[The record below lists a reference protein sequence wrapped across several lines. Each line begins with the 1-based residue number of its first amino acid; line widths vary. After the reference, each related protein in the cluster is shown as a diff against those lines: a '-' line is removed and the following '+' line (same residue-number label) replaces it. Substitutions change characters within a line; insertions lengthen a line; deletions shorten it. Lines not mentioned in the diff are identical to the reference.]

1 MVRSYTGRKRF
12 RKSFGRVKAA
22 IQLPNLISLQN
33 NSFESFLQYKVPPDK
48 MENVGLLKIF
58 NSFFP
63 VSDSAGKSQ
72 LEFHGY
78 SFEQPKYSELECKQR
93 GGTYSAALKGKFSL
107 VIWDKDEDTGE
118 RTVKDIKEQEVY
130 LGDMPLMTDKSTFI
144 FNGIERVVVSQMHRS
159 PGVFISHDSGKV
171 HASGKILFSARVIPY
186 VGSWVDFEFDHRD
199 LLYVRFDRRRKVL
212 VSTFLMCLYSNETE
226 EYLNSLNGKKPDAS
240 QITGMSKEEILN
252 LYYKPVIYK
261 KVLGGWSVPFI
272 KRQYKGLKLTA
283 DLINA
288 DTNEVVAKAGE
299 KMTARTLK
307 LIEEEK
313 ELKNVL
319 VPYESIYGKV
329 VSRDLINEE
338 TGEIYCEAGTPIDE
352 ALLKVIL
359 PILNEEIEVLNTD
372 SCDIGDFILRTLLNT
387 KCLNRDEALCELYSS
402 LVQEEQP
409 TPAMGEE
416 LLQNMLWNPDKYD
429 LSIVG
434 RGKINDRL
442 GLNIPD
448 DVRTLQ
454 KQDIIGIIKLLCLV
468 KNGHGEVDDI
478 DNLGNR
484 RIRSV
489 GELIENQCRFGMTR
503 LVHSIKEKLSTLEVD
518 NYVPSDL
525 INAKSLIT
533 SVKDFFVSSQ
543 LSQFMDQTNPLSEV
557 THKRRLSALGPGG
570 LSRERAG
577 FEVRDVHPTH
587 YARLCPVETPEGQNI
602 GLICSTA
609 SYAKIN
615 KYGFLEAPYKRVV
628 DGKVTNVVDYLTA
641 NEESKYVIAQS
652 GIALN
657 ADNTIKDDFVICR
670 KAGEIGLHS
679 KNDVSYID
687 VSPQQV
693 VSIAASLIPFL
704 ENDDASRALMGSNMQ
719 RQAVPLLRPDAP
731 IVGTGIEQVVAQDSG
746 SSVVAKRSGIVDR
759 VEANRIVIRVNN
771 ENDAADI
778 YPIEKFQCSNMGTC
792 INQKP
797 LVNVGD
803 IINAGDI
810 IADGPATNKGELALG
825 KNLLVA
831 FMSWNGYS
839 YEDAIILSERVI
851 KEDLLTSIHIESFE
865 VMARDTKLGNEEI
878 TRDIPNIAE
887 ESLSNL
893 DESGIVYVGAE
904 VNPGDILVG
913 KITPKGETVMTPE
926 EKLLRAIF
934 GEKSADVK
942 DSSFRLP
949 PGVYGTVV
957 EVRVLMRR
965 GIEKDERTEALD
977 RQYIEKLARDRD
989 TEIDIFEQAYTRM
1002 LKEKL
1007 IGQRIVSGI
1016 PNYLNE
1022 DPNVTQCIDEH
1033 LLNKLTIND
1042 IRNIKV
1048 ENPLLQQSI
1057 QESLKNLDKNIS
1069 KVQAQFTDMV
1079 HKLKKGDELPTS
1091 VLKIVK
1097 VFVAQKR
1104 KISVGDKMAGR
1115 HGNKGVVSRIL
1126 PIEDMPYLED
1136 GTPVDIILNPL
1147 GLPSRMN
1154 LGQIFETHLG
1164 AAAHELGIQIKKA
1177 FDEYKA
1183 NKLTLN
1189 DIKNKVIDIYDN
1201 EQDVNDIKALSDSE
1215 FEELVSNLQDG
1226 IPVASPVFDG
1236 ASVEDIE
1243 KLLEKAGL
1251 DKSGQRTVYDG
1262 RTGLPFDRKI
1272 TVGYKYMLKLHHL
1285 VDDKMHSR
1293 SVGPYSLITQQPL
1306 GGKAQFGGQR
1316 FGEMEVW
1323 ALEAH
1328 GAAYTLLEMLTV
1340 KSDDVAGRS
1349 QIYSNIIKGDT
1360 TTAAYGYPESW
1371 HVLLKELNALGLN
1384 LTFESHAEDTN
1395 PSSNSLVNNNTDS
1408 EQANIQ

>member
-12 RKSFGRVKAA
+12 RKSFGRVKSA

-33 NSFESFLQYKVPPDK
+33 NSFESFLQYNVPPDK

-63 VSDSAGKSQ
+63 VVDSAGKSQ

-93 GGTYSAALKGKFSL
+93 GGTYSASLKGKFSL
-107 VIWDKDEDTGE
+107 IIWDKDEDTGE

-159 PGVFISHDSGKV
+159 PGVFISHDQGKV

-212 VSTFLMCLYSNETE
+212 VTTFLMCLYSNETE
-226 EYLNSLNGKKPDAS
+226 EYLKNLNGEKPDNN

-252 LYYKPVIYK
+252 TYYQPIIYK
-261 KVLGGWSVPFI
+261 KVLGGWSIPFI
-272 KRQYKGLKLTA
+272 KKQYKGLRLSA

-288 DTNEVVAKAGE
+288 DTNEVVAKAGD
-299 KMTARTLK
+299 KMTARALK
-307 LIEEEK
+307 LIEEKGLE
-313 ELKNVL
+313 NVL
-319 VPYESIYGKV
+319 VPYEAIYGKV
-329 VSRDLINEE
+329 IAKDLINEE
-338 TGEIYCEAGTPIDE
+338 TGEIYCESGTPIDE
-352 ALLKVIL
+352 ELLKVIV
-359 PILNEEIEVLNTD
+359 PILNSEIEVLNTD
-372 SCDIGDFILRTLLNT
+372 NCDIGDFILRTIFNT
-387 KCLNRDEALCELYSS
+387 KCLNREEALCELYSS
-402 LVQEEQP
+402 LVQEESP

-416 LLQNMLWNPDKYD
+416 LLQSMLWNPDKYD

-448 DVRTLQ
+448 EVRTLQ
-454 KQDIIGIIKLLCLV
+454 KQDIIGIIRLLCLV

-503 LVHSIKEKLSTLEVD
+503 LVHSIKEKLSTLEID

-525 INAKSLIT
+525 INAKSLIS

-587 YARLCPVETPEGQNI
+587 YSRLCPVETPEGQNI

-615 KYGFLEAPYKRVV
+615 KYGFLEAPYKRVI
-628 DGKVTNVVDYLTA
+628 DGKVTNIVDYLTA
-641 NEESKYVIAQS
+641 NEESKYIIAQS
-652 GIALN
+652 GVELN
-657 ADNTIKDDFVICR
+657 DDGTIKDDFVVCR
-670 KAGEIGLHS
+670 KAGEIGLH
-679 KNDVSYID
+679 
-687 VSPQQV
+687 
-693 VSIAASLIPFL
+693 
-704 ENDDASRALMGSNMQ
+704 DASRALMGSNMQ

-731 IVGTGIEQVVAQDSG
+731 IVGTGIEQIVAQDSG
-746 SSVVAKRSGIVDR
+746 SSVVAKRSGIVAR
-759 VEANRIVIRVNN
+759 VEARRIVIRVND

-810 IADGPATNKGELALG
+810 IADGPATNTGELALG

-839 YEDAIILSERVI
+839 YEDAIVLSERVI
-851 KEDLLTSIHIESFE
+851 QEDLLTSVHIESFE

-878 TRDIPNIAE
+878 TRDIPNLAE
-887 ESLSNL
+887 ESLKNL

-942 DSSFRLP
+942 DSSFRVP
-949 PGVYGTVV
+949 PGIYGTVV
-957 EVRVLMRR
+957 EVRVLMRK
-965 GIEKDERTEALD
+965 GIDKDERTEALD
-977 RQYIEKLARDRD
+977 RQHVEELARDRD
-989 TEIDIFEQAYTRM
+989 AEINIFEQAYTRM
-1002 LKEKL
+1002 LREKL
-1007 IGQRIVSGI
+1007 LGQHIVSGI
-1016 PNYLNE
+1016 NGYENS
-1022 DPNVTQCIDEH
+1022 DIDAH
-1033 LLNKLTIND
+1033 LLSKITIKD
-1042 IRNIKV
+1042 MRNIKV
-1048 ENPLLQQSI
+1048 SNPLLQISI
-1057 QESLKNLDKNIS
+1057 QESLKNLDKSIS
-1069 KVQAQFTDMV
+1069 KIQAHFADMV
-1079 HKLKKGDELPTS
+1079 YKLKKGDELPAS

-1104 KISVGDKMAGR
+1104 KILVGDKMAGR
-1115 HGNKGVVSRIL
+1115 HGNKGVVSKIL

-1154 LGQIFETHLG
+1154 LGQIFETYLG
-1164 AAAHELGIQIKKA
+1164 AAAHELGVQIKNA

-1183 NKLTLN
+1183 NKLTLQ
-1189 DIKNKVIDIYDN
+1189 DVRNKVMDIYDN
-1201 EQDVNDIKALSDSE
+1201 EKDNNDIKELSDNE
-1215 FEELVSNLQDG
+1215 FEELVQNIQDG
-1226 IPVASPVFDG
+1226 VPVASPVFDG
-1236 ASVEDIE
+1236 ASVTDIE
-1243 KLLEKAGL
+1243 TLLEKAGL

-1262 RTGLPFDRKI
+1262 RTGLPFDRKV

-1349 QIYSNIIKGDT
+1349 QVYSNIIKGDT
-1360 TTAAYGYPESW
+1360 STAAYGYPESW

-1384 LTFESHAEDTN
+1384 LTFELND
-1395 PSSNSLVNNNTDS
+1395 NNNN
-1408 EQANIQ
+1408 EQTQINNDNEQVNV

>member
-1 MVRSYTGRKRF
+1 MIRSYTGRKRF
-12 RKSFGRVKAA
+12 RKSLGKVKST

-63 VSDSAGKSQ
+63 VTDSAGKSQ

-107 VIWDKDEDTGE
+107 IIWDKDEDTGE
-118 RTVKDIKEQEVY
+118 RTVRDIKEQEVY

-159 PGVFISHDSGKV
+159 PGVFVSHDQGKV

-212 VSTFLMCLYSNETE
+212 VTTFLMCLYSNETE
-226 EYLNSLNGKKPDAS
+226 EYLKNLNGKKPESS
-240 QITGMSKEEILN
+240 QITGMSREEILN
-252 LYYKPVIYK
+252 TYYETIIYK
-261 KVLGGWSVPFI
+261 KVLGGWSIPFI
-272 KRQYKGLKLTA
+272 KRQYKGLRLSA
-283 DLINA
+283 DLVNA
-288 DTNEVVAKAGE
+288 DTNEVIAKAGE
-299 KMTARTLK
+299 KMTARALK
-307 LIEEEK
+307 LIEEK
-313 ELKNVL
+313 GLKNVL
-319 VPYESIYGKV
+319 VPYEAIYGKV
-329 VSRDLINEE
+329 VSKDLINEE
-338 TGEIYCEAGTPIDE
+338 TGEIYCESGTPIDE
-352 ALLKVIL
+352 ELLKVIS
-359 PILNEEIEVLNTD
+359 PILDSEIEVLNTD
-372 SCDIGDFILRTLLNT
+372 SCDIGDFILRTIFNT
-387 KCLNRDEALCELYSS
+387 KCLNREEALCELYSS
-402 LVQEEQP
+402 LVQEESP
-409 TPAMGEE
+409 TPSMGEE
-416 LLQNMLWNPDKYD
+416 LLYSMLWNTDKYD
-429 LSIVG
+429 LSVVG

-454 KQDIIGIIKLLCLV
+454 KQDIIGIIRLLCLV
-468 KNGHGEVDDI
+468 KNGHEEVDDI

-503 LVHSIKEKLSTLEVD
+503 LVHSIKEKLSTLEID

-525 INAKSLIT
+525 INAKSLIA

-587 YARLCPVETPEGQNI
+587 YSRLCPVETPEGQNI

-615 KYGFLEAPYKRVV
+615 KYGFLEAPYKRVI
-628 DGKVTNVVDYLTA
+628 DGKVTDIVDYLTA
-641 NEESKYVIAQS
+641 NEESKYIIAQS
-652 GIALN
+652 GVELN
-657 ADNTIKDDFVICR
+657 PDNTIKDDFIVCR
-670 KAGEIGLHS
+670 KAGEIGLQS
-679 KNDVSYID
+679 KLDVSYID

-731 IVGTGIEQVVAQDSG
+731 IVGTGIEQIVAQDSG
-746 SSVVAKRSGIVDR
+746 SSVVARRSGIVDR
-759 VEANRIVIRVNN
+759 VEASRIVIRVND

-810 IADGPATNKGELALG
+810 IADGPATNNGELALG

-839 YEDAIILSERVI
+839 YEDAIVLSERVI
-851 KEDLLTSIHIESFE
+851 QEDLLTSIHIECFE

-878 TRDIPNIAE
+878 TRDIPNLAD
-887 ESLSNL
+887 ESLKNL

-934 GEKSADVK
+934 GEKSSDVK
-942 DSSFRLP
+942 DSSFRVP
-949 PGVYGTVV
+949 PGIYGTVI
-957 EVRVLMRR
+957 EVRILMRK
-965 GIEKDERTEALD
+965 GIEKDQRTEALY
-977 RQYIEKLARDRD
+977 RQHVEELARDRD

-1002 LKEKL
+1002 LREKL
-1007 IGQRIVSGI
+1007 LGQHVVSGI
-1016 PNYLNE
+1016 PGHE
-1022 DPNVTQCIDEH
+1022 DSDIDAH
-1033 LLNKLTIND
+1033 LLNKITIKN

-1048 ENPLLQQSI
+1048 SNPLLQISI

-1069 KVQAQFTDMV
+1069 KIQAHFADMV
-1079 HKLKKGDELPTS
+1079 HKLKKGDELPAS

-1097 VFVAQKR
+1097 IFVAQKR
-1104 KISVGDKMAGR
+1104 KILAGDKMAGR
-1115 HGNKGVVSRIL
+1115 HGNKGVVSKIL
-1126 PIEDMPYLED
+1126 PIEDMPYLDD

-1154 LGQIFETHLG
+1154 LGQIFETYLG
-1164 AAAHELGIQIKKA
+1164 AAAHELGVQIKNA
-1177 FDEYKA
+1177 FDDYKA
-1183 NKLTLN
+1183 NKLTLQ
-1189 DIKNKVIDIYDN
+1189 DVKNKVIDIYNNEKDN
-1201 EQDVNDIKALSDSE
+1201 NDIKALSDSE
-1215 FEELVSNLQDG
+1215 FEELVQNLQNG

-1243 KLLEKAGL
+1243 RLLEKAGL

-1262 RTGLPFDRKI
+1262 YTGLPFDRKV

-1349 QIYSNIIKGDT
+1349 QVYGNIIKGDT
-1360 TTAAYGYPESW
+1360 ATPSYGYPESW

-1384 LTFESHAEDTN
+1384 LTFELDD
-1395 PSSNSLVNNNTDS
+1395 NNNQAQITNNS
-1408 EQANIQ
+1408 EQVNI

>member
-12 RKSFGRVKAA
+12 RKSFGRVKSA

-33 NSFESFLQYKVPPDK
+33 NSFESFLQYNVPPDK

-63 VSDSAGKSQ
+63 VVDSAGKSQ

-93 GGTYSAALKGKFSL
+93 GGTYSASLKGKFSL
-107 VIWDKDEDTGE
+107 IIWDKDEDTGE

-159 PGVFISHDSGKV
+159 PGVFISHDQGKV

-212 VSTFLMCLYSNETE
+212 VTTFLMCLYSNETE
-226 EYLNSLNGKKPDAS
+226 EYLKNLNGEKPDNN

-252 LYYKPVIYK
+252 TYYQPIIYK
-261 KVLGGWSVPFI
+261 KVLGGWSIPFI
-272 KRQYKGLKLTA
+272 KKQYKGLRLSA

-288 DTNEVVAKAGE
+288 DTNEVVAKAGD
-299 KMTARTLK
+299 KMTARALK
-307 LIEEEK
+307 LIEEKGLE
-313 ELKNVL
+313 NVL
-319 VPYESIYGKV
+319 VPYEAIYGKV
-329 VSRDLINEE
+329 IAKDLINEE
-338 TGEIYCEAGTPIDE
+338 TGEIYCESGTPIDE
-352 ALLKVIL
+352 ELLKVIV
-359 PILNEEIEVLNTD
+359 PILNSEIEVLNTD
-372 SCDIGDFILRTLLNT
+372 SCDIGDFILRTIFNT
-387 KCLNRDEALCELYSS
+387 KCLNREEALCELYSS
-402 LVQEEQP
+402 LVQEESP

-416 LLQNMLWNPDKYD
+416 LLQSMLWNPDKYD

-448 DVRTLQ
+448 EVRTLQ
-454 KQDIIGIIKLLCLV
+454 KQDIIGIIRLLCLV

-503 LVHSIKEKLSTLEVD
+503 LVHSIKEKLSTLEID

-525 INAKSLIT
+525 INAKSLIS

-587 YARLCPVETPEGQNI
+587 YSRLCPVETPEGQNI

-615 KYGFLEAPYKRVV
+615 KYGFLEAPYKRVI
-628 DGKVTNVVDYLTA
+628 DGKVTNIVDYLTA
-641 NEESKYVIAQS
+641 NEESKYIIAQS
-652 GIALN
+652 GVELN
-657 ADNTIKDDFVICR
+657 DDGTIKDDFVVCR
-670 KAGEIGLHS
+670 KAGEIGLQS
-679 KNDVSYID
+679 KLDVSYID

-693 VSIAASLIPFL
+693 VSIAAALIPFL

-731 IVGTGIEQVVAQDSG
+731 IVGTGIEQIVAQDSG

-759 VEANRIVIRVNN
+759 VEARRIVIRVND

-810 IADGPATNKGELALG
+810 IADGPATNTGELALG

-839 YEDAIILSERVI
+839 YEDAIVLSERVI
-851 KEDLLTSIHIESFE
+851 QEDLLTSVHIESFE

-878 TRDIPNIAE
+878 TRDIPNLAE
-887 ESLSNL
+887 ESLKNL

-942 DSSFRLP
+942 DSSFRVP
-949 PGVYGTVV
+949 PGIYGTVV
-957 EVRVLMRR
+957 EVRVLMRK
-965 GIEKDERTEALD
+965 GIDKDERTEALD
-977 RQYIEKLARDRD
+977 RQHVEELARDRD
-989 TEIDIFEQAYTRM
+989 AEINIFEQAYTRM
-1002 LKEKL
+1002 LREKL
-1007 IGQRIVSGI
+1007 LGQHIVSGI
-1016 PNYLNE
+1016 NGYENS
-1022 DPNVTQCIDEH
+1022 DIDAH
-1033 LLNKLTIND
+1033 LLSKITIKD
-1042 IRNIKV
+1042 MRNIKV
-1048 ENPLLQQSI
+1048 SNPLLQISI
-1057 QESLKNLDKNIS
+1057 QESLKNLDKSIS
-1069 KVQAQFTDMV
+1069 KIQAHFADMV
-1079 HKLKKGDELPTS
+1079 YKLKKGDELPAS

-1104 KISVGDKMAGR
+1104 KILVGDKMAGR
-1115 HGNKGVVSRIL
+1115 HGNKGVVSKIL

-1154 LGQIFETHLG
+1154 LGQIFETYLG
-1164 AAAHELGIQIKKA
+1164 AAAHELGVQIKNA

-1183 NKLTLN
+1183 NKLTLQ
-1189 DIKNKVIDIYDN
+1189 DVRNKVMDIYDN
-1201 EQDVNDIKALSDSE
+1201 EKDNNDIKELSDNE
-1215 FEELVSNLQDG
+1215 FEELVQNIQDG
-1226 IPVASPVFDG
+1226 VPVASPVFDG
-1236 ASVEDIE
+1236 ASVTDIE
-1243 KLLEKAGL
+1243 TLLEKAGL

-1262 RTGLPFDRKI
+1262 RTGLPFDRKV

-1349 QIYSNIIKGDT
+1349 QVYSNIIKGDT
-1360 TTAAYGYPESW
+1360 STAAYGYPESW

-1384 LTFESHAEDTN
+1384 LTFELND
-1395 PSSNSLVNNNTDS
+1395 NNNN
-1408 EQANIQ
+1408 EQTQINNDNEQVNV

>member
-12 RKSFGRVKAA
+12 RKSFGRVKSA
-22 IQLPNLISLQN
+22 IQLPNLISLQH
-33 NSFESFLQYKVPPDK
+33 NSFESFLQYSVPPDK

-63 VSDSAGKSQ
+63 VMDSAGKSQ

-78 SFEQPKYSELECKQR
+78 SFEPPKYSEIECKQR
-93 GGTYSAALKGKFSL
+93 GGTYSAAIKGKFSL
-107 VIWDKDEDTGE
+107 IIWDKDEDTGE

-159 PGVFISHDSGKV
+159 PGVFVSHDSGKV

-186 VGSWVDFEFDHRD
+186 IGSWVDFEFDHRD

-226 EYLNSLNGKKPDAS
+226 EYLSKLKGKKIDNS

-252 LYYKPVIYK
+252 TYYQTIIYK
-261 KVLGGWSVPFI
+261 KVLGGWSIPFM
-272 KRQYKGLKLTA
+272 KRQYKGLRLSA

-288 DTNEVVAKAGE
+288 DTNEVMAKAGE
-299 KMTARTLK
+299 KMTARALN
-307 LIEEEK
+307 LIEEKGLE
-313 ELKNVL
+313 NVL
-319 VPYESIYGKV
+319 VPYEAIYGKV
-329 VSRDLINEE
+329 ISKDLINEE
-338 TGEIYCEAGTPIDE
+338 TGEIYCESGTPIDE
-352 ALLKVIL
+352 DLLKIIN
-359 PILNEEIEVLNTD
+359 PILGNNIEVLNTD
-372 SCDIGDFILRTLLNT
+372 SCDIGDFILRTILNT

-402 LVQEEQP
+402 LVQEESP

-416 LLQNMLWNPDKYD
+416 LLHSMLWNPDKYD
-429 LSIVG
+429 LSVVG

-442 GLNIPD
+442 GIKIPD

-454 KQDIIGIIKLLCLV
+454 KQDIIGIIRQLCLV
-468 KNGHGEVDDI
+468 KNGYGEVDDI

-503 LVHSIKEKLSTLEVD
+503 LVHSIKEKLATLEID

-525 INAKSLIT
+525 INAKSLIS

-587 YARLCPVETPEGQNI
+587 YSRLCPVETPEGQNI
-602 GLICSTA
+602 GLICSIA

-628 DGKVTNVVDYLTA
+628 DGKVTDVVDYLTA

-657 ADNTIKDDFVICR
+657 PDNTIKDDFVVCR
-670 KAGEIGLHS
+670 KAGEIGLQS
-679 KNDVSYID
+679 KSDISYID

-731 IVGTGIEQVVAQDSG
+731 IVGTGIEKVVAQDSG

-759 VEANRIVIRVNN
+759 VEASRIVIRVND

-803 IINAGDI
+803 VIEAGDI

-839 YEDAIILSERVI
+839 YEDAIVLSERVI

-865 VMARDTKLGNEEI
+865 VIARDTKLGNEEI
-878 TRDIPNIAE
+878 TRDIPNLAE
-887 ESLSNL
+887 ESLGNL

-913 KITPKGETVMTPE
+913 KITPKGETVMSPE

-934 GEKSADVK
+934 GEKASDVK
-942 DSSFRLP
+942 DSSFRVP
-949 PGVYGTVV
+949 PGIYGTVV
-957 EVRVLMRR
+957 EVRVLMRK
-965 GIEKDERTEALD
+965 GVEKDERTEALD
-977 RQYIEKLARDRD
+977 RQHVEYLARNRD
-989 TEIDIFEQAYTRM
+989 VEIDIFEQAYIRM
-1002 LKEKL
+1002 LREKL
-1007 IGQRIVSGI
+1007 LGQQIVSGI
-1016 PNYLNE
+1016 NGYENAI
-1022 DPNVTQCIDEH
+1022 IDEQ
-1033 LLNKLTIND
+1033 LLNKITVKN
-1042 IRNIKV
+1042 IRNITLA
-1048 ENPLLQQSI
+1048 NPLLQQAI
-1057 QESLKNLDKNIS
+1057 QESVKNLDKNIS
-1069 KVQAQFTDMV
+1069 KVQEHFYDMV
-1079 HKLKKGDELPTS
+1079 HKLKKGDELPAS

-1104 KISVGDKMAGR
+1104 KISIGDKMAGR

-1126 PIEDMPYLED
+1126 PVEDMPYLED

-1177 FDEYKA
+1177 FDEYKS
-1183 NKLTLN
+1183 NKLSLQ
-1189 DIKNKVIDIYDN
+1189 DIRNKVLDIYDN
-1201 EQDVNDIKALSDSE
+1201 EQDCNDIKSLNDNA
-1215 FEELVSNLQDG
+1215 FEEMVQNLQDG

-1262 RTGLPFDRKI
+1262 RTGLPFDRKV

-1349 QIYSNIIKGDT
+1349 QVYGNIIRGDT
-1360 TTAAYGYPESW
+1360 TTSSYGYPESW

-1384 LTFESHAEDTN
+1384 LTFEVNDNNDEHSQ
-1395 PSSNSLVNNNTDS
+1395 VNNNS
-1408 EQANIQ
+1408 EQLNI

>member
-12 RKSFGRVKAA
+12 RKSFGKVKSA
-22 IQLPNLISLQN
+22 IELPNLISLQN
-33 NSFESFLQYKVPPDK
+33 TSFESFLQYRVPPDK
-48 MENVGLLKIF
+48 MENIGLLKIF

-72 LEFHGY
+72 LNFHGY
-78 SFEQPKYSELECKQR
+78 SFEQPKYSEIECKQR

-107 VIWDKDEDTGE
+107 IIWDKDEDTGE
-118 RTVKDIKEQEVY
+118 RTVRDIKEQEVY
-130 LGDMPLMTDKSTFI
+130 LGDMPLMTARSTFI

-159 PGVFISHDSGKV
+159 PGVFVSHDGGKI

-212 VSTFLMCLYSNETE
+212 ATTFLMCLYSNETE
-226 EYLNSLNGKKPDAS
+226 EYLKTLGNNTKPESS
-240 QITGMSKEEILN
+240 QVTGMSKEEILN
-252 LYYKPVIYK
+252 TYYDPIIYK
-261 KVLGGWSVPFI
+261 KVLGGWSVPFM
-272 KRQYKGLKLTA
+272 KRQYKGLRLSA

-288 DTNEVVAKAGE
+288 DTNEIVAKAGE
-299 KMTARTLK
+299 KMTARVLR

-313 ELKNVL
+313 GLQNVL
-319 VPYESIYGKV
+319 VPHEAIYGKV
-329 VSRDLINEE
+329 ISRDLINEE
-338 TGEIYCEAGTPIDE
+338 TGEIYCESGTPIDE
-352 ALLKVIL
+352 ALLKVIS
-359 PILNEEIEVLNTD
+359 PILNSEIEVLNTD
-372 SCDIGDFILRTLLNT
+372 NCDVGDFMLRTIFNT
-387 KCLNRDEALCELYSS
+387 KCLNRDEALCELYSC

-416 LLQNMLWNPDKYD
+416 LLHSMLWNPDKYD
-429 LSIVG
+429 LSVVG

-448 DVRTLQ
+448 NVRTLQ

-468 KNGHGEVDDI
+468 KNGHGELDDI

-503 LVHSIKEKLSTLEVD
+503 LVHSIREKLSTLEVD

-525 INAKSLIT
+525 INAKSLIS

-587 YARLCPVETPEGQNI
+587 YSRLCPVETPEGQNI

-628 DGKVTNVVDYLTA
+628 DGKVTNIVDYLTA
-641 NEESKYVIAQS
+641 NEESKYIIAQS
-652 GIALN
+652 GVALN
-657 ADNTIKDDFVICR
+657 PDGTIKDDLVVCR
-670 KAGEIGLHS
+670 KAGEIGLQS
-679 KNDVSYID
+679 KLDVSYID

-731 IVGTGIEQVVAQDSG
+731 IVGTGIERVVAQDSG
-746 SSVVAKRSGIVDR
+746 SSIVAKRSGIVDR

-810 IADGPATNKGELALG
+810 IADGPATNTGELALG

-934 GEKSADVK
+934 GEKSSDVK
-942 DSSFRLP
+942 DSSFRVP

-957 EVRVLMRR
+957 EVRVLMRK

-977 RQYIEKLARDRD
+977 RQYVEELAKDKD
-989 TEIDIFEQAYTRM
+989 TEIDIFKQAYTRM
-1002 LKEKL
+1002 LREKL
-1007 IGQRIVSGI
+1007 LGQRIISGI
-1016 PNYLNE
+1016 ADYENSE
-1022 DPNVTQCIDEH
+1022 IDED
-1033 LLNKLTIND
+1033 LLNRITIQD

-1048 ENPLLQQSI
+1048 ANAALQKSI
-1057 QESLKNLDKNIS
+1057 QESLKNLDKNIK
-1069 KVQAQFTDMV
+1069 KVNEHFADMV
-1079 HKLKKGDELPTS
+1079 HKLKKGDELPAS

-1115 HGNKGVVSRIL
+1115 HGNKGVVSKIL
-1126 PIEDMPYLED
+1126 PVEDMPYLED
-1136 GTPVDIILNPL
+1136 GTPIDIILNPL

-1164 AAAHELGIQIKKA
+1164 AAAHELGHQIKKA

-1183 NKLTLN
+1183 NKLTLH
-1189 DIKNKVIDIYDN
+1189 DVKEKVIDIYDN
-1201 EQDVNDIKALSDSE
+1201 EQDVSDLRALKDNE
-1215 FEELVSNLQDG
+1215 FEELVENLKDG

-1236 ASVEDIE
+1236 ASVDEIE

-1262 RTGLPFDRKI
+1262 RTGLPFNRKI

-1285 VDDKMHSR
+1285 VDDKMHAR

-1323 ALEAH
+1323 AMEAH

-1349 QIYSNIIKGDT
+1349 QIYGNIIKGDT
-1360 TTAAYGYPESW
+1360 TTSTYRYPESF

-1384 LTFESHAEDTN
+1384 LTFELHDNNQIE
-1395 PSSNSLVNNNTDS
+1395 NNTNN
-1408 EQANIQ
+1408 EQVSTS

>member
-12 RKSFGRVKAA
+12 RKSFGRVKSA

-33 NSFESFLQYKVPPDK
+33 NSFESFLQYNVPPDK

-63 VSDSAGKSQ
+63 VVDSAGKSQ

-93 GGTYSAALKGKFSL
+93 GGTYSASLKGKFSL
-107 VIWDKDEDTGE
+107 IIWDKDEDTGE

-159 PGVFISHDSGKV
+159 PGVFISHDQGKV

-212 VSTFLMCLYSNETE
+212 VTTFLMCLYSNETE
-226 EYLNSLNGKKPDAS
+226 EYLKNLNGEKPDNN

-252 LYYKPVIYK
+252 TYYQPIIYK
-261 KVLGGWSVPFI
+261 KVLGGWSIPFI
-272 KRQYKGLKLTA
+272 KKQYKGLRLSA

-288 DTNEVVAKAGE
+288 DTNEVVAKAGD
-299 KMTARTLK
+299 KMTARALK
-307 LIEEEK
+307 LIEEKGLE
-313 ELKNVL
+313 NVL
-319 VPYESIYGKV
+319 VPYEAIYGKV
-329 VSRDLINEE
+329 IAKDLINEE
-338 TGEIYCEAGTPIDE
+338 TGEIYCESGTPIDE
-352 ALLKVIL
+352 ELLKVIV
-359 PILNEEIEVLNTD
+359 PILNSEIEVLNTD
-372 SCDIGDFILRTLLNT
+372 NCDIGDFILRTIFNT
-387 KCLNRDEALCELYSS
+387 KCLNREEALCELYSS
-402 LVQEEQP
+402 LVQEESP

-416 LLQNMLWNPDKYD
+416 LLQSMLWNPDKYD

-448 DVRTLQ
+448 EVRTLQ
-454 KQDIIGIIKLLCLV
+454 KQDIIGIIRLLCLV

-503 LVHSIKEKLSTLEVD
+503 LVHSIKEKLSTLEID

-525 INAKSLIT
+525 INAKSLIS

-587 YARLCPVETPEGQNI
+587 YSRLCPVETPEGQNI

-615 KYGFLEAPYKRVV
+615 KYGFLEAPYKRVI
-628 DGKVTNVVDYLTA
+628 DGKVTNIVDYLTA
-641 NEESKYVIAQS
+641 NEESKYIIAQS
-652 GIALN
+652 GVELN
-657 ADNTIKDDFVICR
+657 DDGTIKDDFVVCR
-670 KAGEIGLHS
+670 KAGEIGLQS
-679 KNDVSYID
+679 KLDVSYID

-693 VSIAASLIPFL
+693 VSIAAALIPFL

-731 IVGTGIEQVVAQDSG
+731 IVGTGIEQIVAQDSG

-759 VEANRIVIRVNN
+759 VEARRIVIRVND

-810 IADGPATNKGELALG
+810 IADGPATNTGELALG

-839 YEDAIILSERVI
+839 YEDAIVLSERVI
-851 KEDLLTSIHIESFE
+851 QEDLLTSVHIESFE

-878 TRDIPNIAE
+878 TRDIPNLAE
-887 ESLSNL
+887 ESLKNL

-942 DSSFRLP
+942 DSSFRVP
-949 PGVYGTVV
+949 PGIYGTVV
-957 EVRVLMRR
+957 EVRVLMRK
-965 GIEKDERTEALD
+965 GIDKDERTEALD
-977 RQYIEKLARDRD
+977 RQHVEELARDRD
-989 TEIDIFEQAYTRM
+989 AEINIFEQAYTRM
-1002 LKEKL
+1002 LREKL
-1007 IGQRIVSGI
+1007 LGQHIVSGI
-1016 PNYLNE
+1016 NGYENS
-1022 DPNVTQCIDEH
+1022 DIDAH
-1033 LLNKLTIND
+1033 LLSKITIKD
-1042 IRNIKV
+1042 MRNIKV
-1048 ENPLLQQSI
+1048 SNPLLQISI
-1057 QESLKNLDKNIS
+1057 QESLKNLDKSIS
-1069 KVQAQFTDMV
+1069 KIQAHFADMV
-1079 HKLKKGDELPTS
+1079 YKLKKGDELPAS

-1104 KISVGDKMAGR
+1104 KILVGDKMAGR
-1115 HGNKGVVSRIL
+1115 HGNKGVVSKIL

-1154 LGQIFETHLG
+1154 LGQIFETYLG
-1164 AAAHELGIQIKKA
+1164 AAAHELGVQIKNA

-1183 NKLTLN
+1183 NKLTLQ
-1189 DIKNKVIDIYDN
+1189 DVRNKVMDIYDN
-1201 EQDVNDIKALSDSE
+1201 EKDNNDIKELSDNE
-1215 FEELVSNLQDG
+1215 FEELVQNIQDG
-1226 IPVASPVFDG
+1226 VPVASPVFDG
-1236 ASVEDIE
+1236 ASVTDIE
-1243 KLLEKAGL
+1243 TLLEKAGL

-1262 RTGLPFDRKI
+1262 RTGLPFDRKV

-1349 QIYSNIIKGDT
+1349 QVYSNIIKGDT
-1360 TTAAYGYPESW
+1360 STAAYGYPESW

-1384 LTFESHAEDTN
+1384 LTFELND
-1395 PSSNSLVNNNTDS
+1395 NNNN
-1408 EQANIQ
+1408 EQTQINNDNEQVNV

>member
-1 MVRSYTGRKRF
+1 MIRSYTGRKRF
-12 RKSFGRVKAA
+12 RKSFGRIKSA

-63 VSDSAGKSQ
+63 VMDSAGKSQ
-72 LEFHGY
+72 FEFHGY

-118 RTVKDIKEQEVY
+118 RTIKDIKEQEVY

-159 PGVFISHDSGKV
+159 PGVFISHDQGKV
-171 HASGKILFSARVIPY
+171 HASGKVLFSARVIPY

-212 VSTFLMCLYSNETE
+212 VSNFLMCLYSNETE
-226 EYLNSLNGKKPDAS
+226 EYLNKLHDKKPDVN

-252 LYYKPVIYK
+252 TYYETIKYK
-261 KVLGGWSVPFI
+261 KVASGWSIPFI
-272 KRQYKGLKLTA
+272 KRQYKGLKLST

-288 DTNEVVAKAGE
+288 DTNEVVAKAGD
-299 KMTARTLK
+299 KMTARALR
-307 LIEEEK
+307 LIEESGLE
-313 ELKNVL
+313 NVL
-319 VPYESIYGKV
+319 VPHEAIYGKAI
-329 VSRDLINEE
+329 SRDLINEE
-338 TGEIYCEAGTPIDE
+338 TGEIYCESGTPIDE
-352 ALLKVIL
+352 DLLKSIS
-359 PILNEEIEVLNTD
+359 PILNSEVEVLNTD
-372 SCDIGDFILRTLLNT
+372 SCDIGDFMLRTISNT

-402 LVQEEQP
+402 LVQEESP
-409 TPAMGEE
+409 TPSAGEE
-416 LLQNMLWNPDKYD
+416 LLHSMLWNPDKYD
-429 LSIVG
+429 LSVVG

-448 DVRTLQ
+448 NVRTLQ
-454 KQDIIGIIKLLCLV
+454 KQDIIGIIRLLCLV

-525 INAKSLIT
+525 INAKSLIA

-587 YARLCPVETPEGQNI
+587 YSRLCPVETPEGQNI

-615 KYGFLEAPYKRVV
+615 KYGFIEAPYKRVI
-628 DGKVTNVVDYLTA
+628 DGKVTNIVDYLTA
-641 NEESKYVIAQS
+641 NEESKYIIAQS
-652 GIALN
+652 GVALN
-657 ADNTIKDDFVICR
+657 PDNTIRDDFVVCR
-670 KAGEIGLHS
+670 KAGEIGLQS
-679 KNDVSYID
+679 KSDVSYID

-746 SSVVAKRSGIVDR
+746 SSIVAKRSGIVDR
-759 VEANRIVIRVNN
+759 VEANRIVIRVND
-771 ENDAADI
+771 EDDAADI

-803 IINAGDI
+803 VINAGDI
-810 IADGPATNKGELALG
+810 IADGPATDKGELALG

-839 YEDAIILSERVI
+839 YEDAIVLSERVI
-851 KEDLLTSIHIESFE
+851 QEDLLTSIHIESFE

-878 TRDIPNIAE
+878 TRDIPNLAD
-887 ESLSNL
+887 ESLKNL

-934 GEKSADVK
+934 GEKSSDVK
-942 DSSFRLP
+942 DSSFRVP
-949 PGVYGTVV
+949 PGIYGTVV
-957 EVRVLMRR
+957 EVRVLMRK
-965 GIEKDERTEALD
+965 GIEKDERTETLD
-977 RQYIEKLARDRD
+977 RQHVEELAKDRD
-989 TEIDIFEQAYTRM
+989 VEIDIFEQAYARM
-1002 LKEKL
+1002 IKEKL
-1007 IGQRIVSGI
+1007 LGQQVISGI
-1016 PNYLNE
+1016 SGYE
-1022 DPNVTQCIDEH
+1022 DAIIDSN
-1033 LLNKLTIND
+1033 LLEKITIED
-1042 IRNIKV
+1042 IRRMKV
-1048 ENPLLQQSI
+1048 ANPLLQQSI
-1057 QESLKNLDKNIS
+1057 QESLKHLDKNIS
-1069 KVQAQFTDMV
+1069 KVQEHFSDMV
-1079 HKLKKGDELPTS
+1079 HKLKKGDELPAS

-1104 KISVGDKMAGR
+1104 KILVGDKMAGR

-1136 GTPVDIILNPL
+1136 GTPVDIVLNPL

-1183 NKLTLN
+1183 NKLTLQ
-1189 DIKNKVIDIYDN
+1189 DVKDKLIDIYDN
-1201 EQDVNDIKALSDSE
+1201 ENDVNDIKALSDNE
-1215 FEELVSNLQDG
+1215 FEEMVQNIENG

-1262 RTGLPFDRKI
+1262 RTGLPFDRKV

-1349 QIYSNIIKGDT
+1349 QVYGNIIKGDT
-1360 TTAAYGYPESW
+1360 STSAYGYPESW

-1384 LTFESHAEDTN
+1384 LTFELNDNTVPIQA
-1395 PSSNSLVNNNTDS
+1395 NNNN
-1408 EQANIQ
+1408 EQMSI

>member
-1 MVRSYTGRKRF
+1 MIRSYTGRKRF
-12 RKSFGRVKAA
+12 RKSFGKVNSA

-63 VSDSAGKSQ
+63 VMDNAGKSQ

-78 SFEQPKYSELECKQR
+78 SFDQPKYSELECKQR
-93 GGTYSAALKGKFSL
+93 GGTYSASLKGKFSL

-118 RTVKDIKEQEVY
+118 RTIKDIKEQEVY

-159 PGVFISHDSGKV
+159 PGVFISHDQGKV
-171 HASGKILFSARVIPY
+171 HASGKVLFSGRVIPY

-212 VSTFLMCLYSNETE
+212 VSTFLMCLYSSETE
-226 EYLNSLNGKKPDAS
+226 EYLRNLKNKKPDAS

-252 LYYKPVIYK
+252 TYYETIIYK
-261 KVLGGWSVPFI
+261 KVLKGWSIPFI
-272 KRQYKGLKLTA
+272 KRQYKGLKLTT

-299 KMTARTLK
+299 KMTARALR

-313 ELKNVL
+313 GLQNVL
-319 VPYESIYGKV
+319 VPYEAIYGKV
-329 VSRDLINEE
+329 ISRDLVNEE
-338 TGEIYCEAGTPIDE
+338 TGEVYCESGTPINED
-352 ALLKVIL
+352 LLKIIN
-359 PILNEEIEVLNTD
+359 PELNGKVEVLNTD
-372 SCDIGDFILRTLLNT
+372 SCDIGDFMLRTISNT

-402 LVQEEQP
+402 LVQEESP
-409 TPAMGEE
+409 TPSAGEE
-416 LLQNMLWNPDKYD
+416 LLNNMLWNPDKYD
-429 LSIVG
+429 LSVVG

-448 DVRTLQ
+448 NVRILT
-454 KQDIIGIIKLLCLV
+454 KQDILGIIKVLCLV

-503 LVHSIKEKLSTLEVD
+503 LVHSIKEKLSTLEID

-525 INAKSLIT
+525 INAKSLIS

-577 FEVRDVHPTH
+577 FEVRDIHPTH
-587 YARLCPVETPEGQNI
+587 YSRLCPVETPEGQNI

-615 KYGFLEAPYKRVV
+615 KYGFLEAPYKRVI
-628 DGKVTNVVDYLTA
+628 DGKVTNIVEYLTA
-641 NEESKYVIAQS
+641 NEESKYIIAQS
-652 GIALN
+652 GVALN
-657 ADNTIKDDFVICR
+657 PDNTIRDDLVVCR
-670 KAGEIGLHS
+670 KAGEIGLQS
-679 KNDVSYID
+679 KSDVSYID

-759 VEANRIVIRVNN
+759 VEANRIVIRVND
-771 ENDAADI
+771 EDDAADI

-803 IINAGDI
+803 AINAGDI
-810 IADGPATNKGELALG
+810 IADGPATDKGELALG

-839 YEDAIILSERVI
+839 YEDAIVLSERVI
-851 KEDLLTSIHIESFE
+851 QEDLLTSIHIESFE

-878 TRDIPNIAE
+878 TRDIPNLAE
-887 ESLSNL
+887 ESLTNL

-934 GEKSADVK
+934 GEKSSDVK
-942 DSSFRLP
+942 DSSFRVP
-949 PGVYGTVV
+949 PGIYGTVV
-957 EVRVLMRR
+957 EVRVLMRK

-977 RQYIEKLARDRD
+977 RQHVEELAKDRD
-989 TEIDIFEQAYTRM
+989 VEIDIFEQAYTRM

-1007 IGQRIVSGI
+1007 LGQQIIFGI
-1016 PNYLNE
+1016 PGYENS
-1022 DPNVTQCIDEH
+1022 TIDSN
-1033 LLNKLTIND
+1033 LLNKITIND
-1042 IRNIKV
+1042 IKCIKV
-1048 ENPLLQQSI
+1048 SNPLLQKSI

-1069 KVQAQFTDMV
+1069 KVQEHFNDMV
-1079 HKLKKGDELPTS
+1079 HKLKKGDELPAS

-1104 KISVGDKMAGR
+1104 KILVGDKMAGR

-1183 NKLTLN
+1183 NKITLHE
-1189 DIKNKVIDIYDN
+1189 IREKVIDIYDN
-1201 EQDVNDIKALSDSE
+1201 ENDISDIQQLSDNE
-1215 FEELVSNLQDG
+1215 FEEMVQNLEKG

-1262 RTGLPFDRKI
+1262 RTGLPFDRKV

-1349 QIYSNIIKGDT
+1349 QVYGNIIRGDT
-1360 TTAAYGYPESW
+1360 STSAYGYPESW

-1384 LTFESHAEDTN
+1384 LAFESHDNAA
-1395 PSSNSLVNNNTDS
+1395 PIQVNNND
-1408 EQANIQ
+1408 EQASI

>member
-12 RKSFGRVKAA
+12 RKSFGRVKSA

-63 VSDSAGKSQ
+63 VADSAGKSQ

-107 VIWDKDEDTGE
+107 IIWDKDEDTGE

-159 PGVFISHDSGKV
+159 PGVFISHDQGKV

-212 VSTFLMCLYSNETE
+212 VTTFLMCLYSNETE
-226 EYLNSLNGKKPDAS
+226 EYLKTLKGKKPDS
-240 QITGMSKEEILN
+240 NQITGMSKEEILN
-252 LYYKPVIYK
+252 TYYQTIIYK
-261 KVLGGWSVPFI
+261 KVLGGWSIPFI
-272 KRQYKGLKLTA
+272 KKQYKGLRLSA

-299 KMTARTLK
+299 KMTARALK
-307 LIEEEK
+307 LIEEKGLE
-313 ELKNVL
+313 NVL
-319 VPYESIYGKV
+319 VPYEAIYGK
-329 VSRDLINEE
+329 SISKDLINEE
-338 TGEIYCEAGTPIDE
+338 TGEIYCESGTTIDE
-352 ALLKVIL
+352 ELLKVIS
-359 PILNEEIEVLNTD
+359 PILNSEVEVLNTD
-372 SCDIGDFILRTLLNT
+372 NCDIGDFILRTIFNT
-387 KCLNRDEALCELYSS
+387 KCLNREEALCELYSS
-402 LVQEEQP
+402 LVQEESP
-409 TPAMGEE
+409 TPSMGEE
-416 LLQNMLWNPDKYD
+416 LLQSMLWNPDKYD

-448 DVRTLQ
+448 EVRTLQ
-454 KQDIIGIIKLLCLV
+454 KQDIIGIIRLLCLV
-468 KNGHGEVDDI
+468 KNGHGEIDDI

-525 INAKSLIT
+525 INAKSLIS

-587 YARLCPVETPEGQNI
+587 YSRLCPVETPEGQNI

-615 KYGFLEAPYKRVV
+615 KYGFLEAPYKRVI
-628 DGKVTNVVDYLTA
+628 DGKVTDIVDYLTA
-641 NEESKYVIAQS
+641 NEESKYIIAQS
-652 GIALN
+652 GVALN
-657 ADNTIKDDFVICR
+657 PDNTIKDDFVVCR
-670 KAGEIGLHS
+670 KAGEIGLQS
-679 KNDVSYID
+679 KSDVSYID

-693 VSIAASLIPFL
+693 VSIAAALIPFL

-731 IVGTGIEQVVAQDSG
+731 IVGTGIEQIVAQDSG
-746 SSVVAKRSGIVDR
+746 SSVVAKRAGVVDR
-759 VEANRIVIRVNN
+759 VEARRIVVRVND

-803 IINAGDI
+803 IVNAGDI

-839 YEDAIILSERVI
+839 YEDAIVLSERVI
-851 KEDLLTSIHIESFE
+851 QEDLLTSIHIESFE
-865 VMARDTKLGNEEI
+865 IMARDTKLGNEEI
-878 TRDIPNIAE
+878 TRDIPNLAE
-887 ESLSNL
+887 ESLKNL

-942 DSSFRLP
+942 DSSFRVP
-949 PGVYGTVV
+949 PGIYGTVV
-957 EVRVLMRR
+957 EVRVLMRK
-965 GIEKDERTEALD
+965 GIDKDERTEALD
-977 RQYIEKLARDRD
+977 RQHVEELARDRD
-989 TEIDIFEQAYTRM
+989 AEIDIFEQAYTRM
-1002 LKEKL
+1002 LREKL
-1007 IGQRIVSGI
+1007 LGQHIVSGI
-1016 PNYLNE
+1016 SGYENS
-1022 DPNVTQCIDEH
+1022 DIDAR
-1033 LLNKLTIND
+1033 LLNKITIKD

-1048 ENPLLQQSI
+1048 SNPLLQISI

-1069 KVQAQFTDMV
+1069 KIQAHFADMV
-1079 HKLKKGDELPTS
+1079 HKLKKGDELPAS

-1104 KISVGDKMAGR
+1104 KILAGDKMAGR
-1115 HGNKGVVSRIL
+1115 HGNKGVVSKIL

-1154 LGQIFETHLG
+1154 LGQIFETYLG
-1164 AAAHELGIQIKKA
+1164 AAAHELGVQIKNA
-1177 FDEYKA
+1177 FDKYKA
-1183 NKLTLN
+1183 NKLTLK
-1189 DIKNKVIDIYDN
+1189 DIRKKVMDIYDN
-1201 EQDVNDIKALSDSE
+1201 EKDNNDIKALSDSE
-1215 FEELVSNLQDG
+1215 FEELVQNIQNG

-1262 RTGLPFDRKI
+1262 RTGLPFDRKV

-1349 QIYSNIIKGDT
+1349 QVYSNIIKGDT
-1360 TTAAYGYPESW
+1360 STAAYGYPESW

-1384 LTFESHAEDTN
+1384 LTFELNDDNDEQKQID
-1395 PSSNSLVNNNTDS
+1395 NNN
-1408 EQANIQ
+1408 EQVNV

>member
-12 RKSFGRVKAA
+12 RKSFGRVKSA
-22 IQLPNLISLQN
+22 IPLPNLISLQH
-33 NSFESFLQYKVPPDK
+33 NSFESFLQYSVPPDK

-63 VSDSAGKSQ
+63 VMDSAGKSQ

-107 VIWDKDEDTGE
+107 VIWDRDEDTGE

-159 PGVFISHDSGKV
+159 PGVFVSHDSGKV

-199 LLYVRFDRRRKVL
+199 LIYVRFDRRRKVL
-212 VSTFLMCLYSNETE
+212 VSTFLMCLYSSETE
-226 EYLNSLNGKKPDAS
+226 EYLINLKGKKRDNN

-252 LYYKPVIYK
+252 TYYQPIIYQ
-261 KVLGGWSVPFI
+261 KVLGGWSIPFI
-272 KRQYKGLKLTA
+272 KRQYKGLKLNA

-299 KMTARTLK
+299 KMTARALR
-307 LIEEEK
+307 LIEEKGLEH
-313 ELKNVL
+313 VL
-319 VPYESIYGKV
+319 VPYDAIYGKV
-329 VSRDLINEE
+329 ISKDLVNEE
-338 TGEIYCEAGTPIDE
+338 TGEIYCEAGTPID
-352 ALLKVIL
+352 ADLLKVIE
-359 PILNEEIEVLNTD
+359 PILDDKIEVLNTD
-372 SCDIGDFILRTLLNT
+372 SCDVGDFILKTILNT

-402 LVQEEQP
+402 LVQEESP

-416 LLQNMLWNPDKYD
+416 LLHSMLWNTDKYD
-429 LSIVG
+429 LSVVG

-442 GLNIPD
+442 GINIPD
-448 DVRTLQ
+448 DIRTLQ
-454 KQDIIGIIKLLCLV
+454 KQDILGIIKLLCLV

-503 LVHSIKEKLSTLEVD
+503 LVHSIKEKLATLEVD

-525 INAKSLIT
+525 INAKSLIA

-587 YARLCPVETPEGQNI
+587 YSRLCPVETPEGQNI

-615 KYGFLEAPYKRVV
+615 KYGFLEAPYKRVI
-628 DGKVTNVVDYLTA
+628 DGKVTDTVEYLTA

-652 GIALN
+652 GIVLN
-657 ADNTIKDDFVICR
+657 PDNTIRDDFVVCR
-670 KAGEIGLHS
+670 KAGDIGLHS
-679 KNDVSYID
+679 KSEVSYID

-693 VSIAASLIPFL
+693 VSIAAALIPFL

-746 SSVVAKRSGIVDR
+746 SSIVAKRSGIVDR
-759 VEANRIVIRVNN
+759 VEASKIVIRVND

-803 IINAGDI
+803 IIEAGDI

-865 VMARDTKLGNEEI
+865 VIARDTKLGNEEI
-878 TRDIPNIAE
+878 TRDIPNLAE
-887 ESLSNL
+887 ESLGNL

-934 GEKSADVK
+934 GEKSSDVK
-942 DSSFRLP
+942 DSSFRVP
-949 PGVYGTVV
+949 PGIYGTVV
-957 EVRVLMRR
+957 EVRVLMRK
-965 GIEKDERTEALD
+965 GVTKDERTEALD
-977 RQYIEKLARDRD
+977 RQHVEALARDRD
-989 TEIDIFEQAYTRM
+989 VEIDIFEQAYTRM
-1002 LKEKL
+1002 LREKL
-1007 IGQRIVSGI
+1007 LGQQIVSGI
-1016 PNYLNE
+1016 PGYE
-1022 DPNVTQCIDEH
+1022 DTIIDEK
-1033 LLNKLTIND
+1033 LLNKITIKN
-1042 IRNIKV
+1042 IRNIQLS
-1048 ENPLLQQSI
+1048 NPLLQQSI
-1057 QESLKNLDKNIS
+1057 KESLTNLDKNINR
-1069 KVQAQFTDMV
+1069 VQEHFSDMV
-1079 HKLKKGDELPTS
+1079 HKLKKGDELPAS

-1104 KISVGDKMAGR
+1104 KISIGDKMAGR

-1126 PIEDMPYLED
+1126 PVEDMPYLED

-1164 AAAHELGIQIKKA
+1164 AAAHELGIQITKA

-1183 NKLTLN
+1183 NKLTLQ
-1189 DIKNKVIDIYDN
+1189 DVRNKVLDIYDN
-1201 EQDVNDIKALSDSE
+1201 KTDCTDIKALSDIE
-1215 FEELVSNLQDG
+1215 FEEMVQNLRDG

-1243 KLLEKAGL
+1243 NLLEKAGL

-1340 KSDDVAGRS
+1340 KSDDVTGRS
-1349 QIYSNIIKGDT
+1349 QVYGNIIRGDT
-1360 TTAAYGYPESW
+1360 TTSSYGYPESW

-1384 LTFESHAEDTN
+1384 LTFELND
-1395 PSSNSLVNNNTDS
+1395 NNNQKQIDNNN
-1408 EQANIQ
+1408 EQVNI